1 MAPMMNQTQLLFSPY
16 HGKPPSYSPMG
27 ADGPRAMLGRWKACL
42 WAVVATAL
50 ATIVPSPCL
59 AIDYQPFDWIPFAP
73 GTNVAMGYYDY
84 GAHSFN
90 GTIAGT
96 AKTNINLDSHIGVGR
111 YLHYSEI
118 GGHPY
123 VLDFILPFGAL
134 TGGKIDGKRLGDASG
149 VGDPIASVGYWLV
162 NQPEQKRYLSAV
174 TFLTLPIGSYDSHRA
189 LNLGGNRW
197 QNDLQVD
204 FTQGFL
210 DKYTIDVSADWIWYG
225 DNTEAGAGRQTLSQS
240 STYTTYLWL
249 SRDMTSEVQQIFP
262 SALNASLSLGYAG
275 SFGGAQ
281 RLDGVSTGVRTE
293 EHQIRLTY
301 MQFLTPTLQ
310 GLLSFNHDIAAHG
323 QLKQDFG
330 LLARIAFIF

>member
-1 MAPMMNQTQLLFSPY
+1 MA
-16 HGKPPSYSPMG
+16 
-27 ADGPRAMLGRWKACL
+27 
-42 WAVVATAL
+42 
-50 ATIVPSPCL
+50 
-59 AIDYQPFDWIPFAP
+59 
-73 GTNVAMGYYDY
+73 YYDF

-96 AKTNINLDSHIGVGR
+96 AKNNANLDSHIGVGR
-111 YLHYSEI
+111 YLHYGEI
-118 GGHPY
+118 FEHPY

-149 VGDPIASVGYWLV
+149 VADPIASVGYWFI
-162 NQPEQKRYLSAV
+162 NQPEQKRYLSAA
-174 TFLTLPIGSYDSHRA
+174 TFLTLPIGTYDSHRV

-210 DKYTIDVSADWIWYG
+210 DKYTIDVAADWIWYG
-225 DNTEAGAGRQTLSQS
+225 DNTRAGTGHQTLKESA
-240 STYTTYLWL
+240 TYTSYLWL
-249 SRDMTSEVQQIFP
+249 SRDMTPEIQRVFP
-262 SALNASLSLGYAG
+262 SALNASISVGYAG

-281 RLDGVSTGVRTE
+281 KLDGISTGVKTN

-301 MQFLTPTLQ
+301 MQFITPTLQ
-310 GLLSFNHDIAAHG
+310 GLLSVNHDIAAHG

-330 LLARIAFIF
+330 LLARIAIIF